1 MIQSPPQLTFLQTAD
16 KSDVCT
22 KTNSPLT
29 DDSTKHRVI
38 SRRST
43 GSWTVCCHDSGYKT
57 GCFQR
62 DLRASPVHLVEVGP
76 PPAAFE
82 VSVAVS
88 KTVWLSTGKE
98 SKHIQVCD
106 VSYVKARVLRW
117 KHQLRWKQRCTC
129 IIYSEYYLLR
139 PGKRKK
145 TLVTVGHNQDETRSG
160 LLSETPVND
169 RLIRPPSWICL
180 ARLDGH
186 HNLKLRR
193 GCWIQQSPKNVLKTF
208 SFICCSEQNVISSRQ
223 LEESVR
229 ILRTPGEQ
237 QDALLN
243 FFVFKVLIFQ
253 TRRWDWKWM
262 LIHERRPWWVSF
274 FHCSR
279 LFSRWN
285 HVC

>member
-1 MIQSPPQLTFLQTAD
+1 MLVTWRPVFWDES
-16 KSDVCT
+16 
-22 KTNSPLT
+22 TNW
-29 DDSTKHRVI
+29 DENN
-38 SRRST
+38 
-43 GSWTVCCHDSGYKT
+43 
-57 GCFQR
+57 
-62 DLRASPVHLVEVGP
+62 A
-76 PPAAFE
+76 
-82 VSVAVS
+82 
-88 KTVWLSTGKE
+88 
-98 SKHIQVCD
+98 
-106 VSYVKARVLRW
+106 ARVLY
-117 KHQLRWKQRCTC
+117 TVN
-129 IIYSEYYLLR
+129 IISLDQE
-139 PGKRKK
+139 KEKK

-274 FHCSR
+274 FHWSR

-285 HVC
+285 QTNHVC